1 MDIWK
6 LISELYESDKVAFIA
21 LVISLIVG
29 FFTLIINIFTFFSN
43 RKKQKE
49 QDDFNKKAQDE
60 LSDFQDFQKKFSQY
74 ELQINELQFNVKRQS
89 ELKPYFHVNHHDS
102 KIYLDNNNVII
113 DLHLTNV
120 GRASATNIQIV
131 QLDKLNNGTYV
142 YFDSGFN
149 MQDNVTHS
157 VYNYFSDYFALPTE
171 SVSISIKENKTVNG
185 MFNQISGVNS
195 HAFKLKFKISFSDIM
210 ENKYEQ
216 DFYIIYNYI
225 AGQNEQ
231 SIEKNSM
238 SYPPKLIN
246 NQKGQTHV

>member
-1 MDIWK
+1 MDIWN
-6 LISELYESDKVAFIA
+6 LIIEWYNSDKVAFIA
-21 LVISLIVG
+21 LVISLITG
-29 FFTLIINIFTFFSN
+29 FFTFFSN
-43 RKKQKE
+43 RKKKK
-49 QDDFNKKAQDE
+49 DDDKRQKAQDAFNKE
-60 LSDFQDFQKKFSQY
+60 AQEKLSDFQDFQKEFSQY
-74 ELQINELQFNVKRQS
+74 ELQIKELQFNVERQS

-102 KIYLDNNNVII
+102 KIYFENNNVII

-142 YFDSGFN
+142 YFDSGLN
-149 MQDNVTHS
+149 IQDNVTHS

-195 HAFKLKFKISFSDIM
+195 HDFKLNFKISFSDIM

-225 AGQNEQ
+225 VGQNEQ

-246 NQKGQTHV
+246 N

>member
-1 MDIWK
+1 MIEK
-6 LISELYESDKVAFIA
+6 IINFIINSNTSDMIA
-21 LVISLIVG
+21 LLALLTS
-29 FFTLIINIFTFFSN
+29 IILPIIIQIWNN
-43 RKKQKE
+43 RTEDKKERQQE
-49 QDDFNKKAQDE
+49 LFQRETQDKLDE
-60 LSDFQDFQKKFSQY
+60 FQDFQKEFSQY
-74 ELQINELQFNVKRQS
+74 ELQIKELQFNIERQS

-149 MQDNVTHS
+149 IQDNVTHS

-171 SVSISIKENKTVNG
+171 SVSISIKENKTVND

-195 HAFKLKFKISFSDIM
+195 HAFKLNFKISFSDIM

-216 DFYIIYNYI
+216 EFYIIYDYND
-225 AGQNEQ
+225 GQNEQ
-231 SIEKNSM
+231 SIAKNSM

-246 NQKGQTHV
+246 N

>member
-1 MDIWK
+1 MDIWN
-6 LISELYESDKVAFIA
+6 LIIEWYNSDKVAFIA
-21 LVISLIVG
+21 LVISSITG
-29 FFTLIINIFTFFSN
+29 FFTFFSN
-43 RKKQKE
+43 RKKQK
-49 QDDFNKKAQDE
+49 DDDKRQKAQDAFNKE
-60 LSDFQDFQKKFSQY
+60 AQEKLSDFQDFQKEFSQY
-74 ELQINELQFNVKRQS
+74 ELQIKELQFNVERQS

-102 KIYLDNNNVII
+102 KIYFENNNVII

-142 YFDSGFN
+142 YFDSGLN
-149 MQDNVTHS
+149 IQDNVTHS

-195 HAFKLKFKISFSDIM
+195 HDFKLNFKISFSDIM

-225 AGQNEQ
+225 VGQNEQ

-246 NQKGQTHV
+246 N